1 VNEGTKPNTPAP
13 CRRYP
18 QLDAALET
26 KDPTI
31 VARMEKTRA
40 GMDRLS
46 RTGTAREKERARA
59 ALGAYG
65 RALEL
70 YRHLIGLRDE
80 TLRTVSNMRNGAAIS
95 H

>member
-1 VNEGTKPNTPAP
+1 MNEGTKPNTPAP
-13 CRRYP
+13 WRRYP
-18 QLDAALET
+18 QMDGALET
-26 KDPTI
+26 MNPSI
-31 VARMEKTRA
+31 VACMEETRA

-59 ALGAYG
+59 ALRAYG

-70 YRHLIGLRDE
+70 YRHLIELRDE